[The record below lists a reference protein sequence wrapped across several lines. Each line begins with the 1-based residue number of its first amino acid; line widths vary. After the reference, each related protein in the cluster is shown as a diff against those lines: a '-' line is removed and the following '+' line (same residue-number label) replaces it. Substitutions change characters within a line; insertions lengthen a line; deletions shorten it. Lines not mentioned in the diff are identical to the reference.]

1 MAGMNLADVTL
12 RLARVADAP
21 TLAAMSRDLIETGLG
36 WHYRPDR
43 VARLVADPETVT
55 VVACASEQMAGFA
68 IMTVGDERAHLV
80 LLAVSAQHQRRG
92 IARRMTEWL
101 VKTAATAGM
110 AAVDVEL
117 RAGNAA
123 AHALYQA
130 AGFAETR
137 RLPGYY
143 RARETAIRMT
153 LTLRSPVAP
162 R

>member
-1 MAGMNLADVTL
+1 MNLADVAL
-12 RLARVADAP
+12 RLARLADAA
-21 TLAAMSRDLIETGLG
+21 TLASMSRDLIETGLG
-36 WHYRPDR
+36 WHYREER
-43 VARLVADPETVT
+43 VTRLLADPETVT
-55 VVACASEQMAGFA
+55 VIACAGEQTVGFA

-80 LLAVSAQHQRRG
+80 LLAVHAQHQRRG

-101 VKTAATAGM
+101 VRTAMTAGM
-110 AAVDVEL
+110 AAIDVEL

-123 AHALYQA
+123 AHALYQG
-130 AGFAETR
+130 AGFADAR

-153 LTLRSPVAP
+153 LTLRGPEVA

>member
-1 MAGMNLADVTL
+1 M
-12 RLARVADAP
+12 
-21 TLAAMSRDLIETGLG
+21 
-36 WHYRPDR
+36 
-43 VARLVADPETVT
+43 
-55 VVACASEQMAGFA
+55 
-68 IMTVGDERAHLV
+68 
-80 LLAVSAQHQRRG
+80 LLAVHAQHQRRG

-101 VKTAATAGM
+101 VKTAMTAGM
-110 AAVDVEL
+110 AAIDVEL

-123 AHALYQA
+123 AHALYRA

-153 LTLRSPVAP
+153 RTLRAPEAP